1 MPPPPES
8 PSPPPVPPPRGE
20 PPEALSLPTL
30 LVIRVYALC
39 LDVLSRLGDLA
50 VLVWRPRLLAPYLG
64 LWLRE
69 LLVSPYRLR
78 RTFEVTRLLKAHGQT
93 FRELMYGETPVHSAL
108 WLFRKAGLGPGG
120 QLVDLGAGRGR
131 TLLAARWL
139 GAGARGVE
147 LLPAHVAL
155 AQGPLRRAGAELA
168 AGDATQADLQDATH
182 VFTNWPALTPE
193 TRARLVERFRTCRP
207 GTRIL
212 TVTLPVEAEG
222 FTVLSRHWL
231 LFTWGLERVWVHEY
245 RG

>member
-1 MPPPPES
+1 VS
-8 PSPPPVPPPRGE
+8 FS
-20 PPEALSLPTL
+20 TL
-30 LVIRVYALC
+30 IVIRLYAML
-39 LDVLSRLGDLA
+39 LDVLSRTGDLA
-50 VLVWRPRLLAPYLG
+50 VLVWRPRLLGPYLG

-69 LLVSPYRLR
+69 ALVSPYRLR
-78 RTFEVTRLLKAHGQT
+78 RSFEVTRVLQASGQG

-108 WLFRKAGLGPGG
+108 WLFWRAGLGKGG

-147 LLPAHVAL
+147 LLEGHVAL
-155 AQGPLRRAGAELA
+155 AMGPLKRAGAELVL
-168 AGDATQADLQDATH
+168 GDATQADLQDATH
-182 VFTNWPALTPE
+182 VFTNWTALTPE
-193 TRARLVERFRTCRP
+193 TRARLVERLRTCRP

-212 TVTLPVEAEG
+212 TVTRPVGAEG

-231 LFTWGLERVWVHEY
+231 LFTWGLEPVWIHEY

>member
-1 MPPPPES
+1 MS
-8 PSPPPVPPPRGE
+8 FS
-20 PPEALSLPTL
+20 TL
-30 LVIRVYALC
+30 ILIRLYAML

-50 VLVWRPRLLAPYLG
+50 VLLWRPRLLLPYLG

-69 LLVSPYRLR
+69 ARVSPYRLR
-78 RTFEVTRLLKAHGQT
+78 RSFEVARLLQASGQT
-93 FRELMYGETPVHSAL
+93 FNELMYGETPVHTAL
-108 WLFRKAGLGPGG
+108 WLFWKAGLGKGG

-147 LLPAHVAL
+147 LLQAHVAL
-155 AQGPLRRAGAELA
+155 AQGPLKRAGAELV

-182 VFTNWPALTPE
+182 VFANWTALTPE

-212 TVTLPVEAEG
+212 TVTRPVDAEG
-222 FTVLSRHWL
+222 FTVLSRHRV
-231 LFTWGLERVWVHEY
+231 LFTWGLEQVWIHEY